1 MPDTEQLV
9 LFAAVWFGFGCVA
22 LLAAY
27 LHEHDP
33 RR

>member
-1 MPDTEQLV
+1 MPGLDQLIG
-9 LFAAVWFGFGCVA
+9 FAAAWFGFGCVA